1 MLCIYAYQRG
11 HREHSIVTPE
21 NVARDTHSPLFFLSQ
36 SSLLLIHPARSF
48 VCLAST
54 SRRPFLFHFSLHFF
68 LVRFE
73 TWFYFFFIIIY
84 IYIYI
89 YIYASYSMSSM
100 SIISSSCYC
109 SFSNA
114 NMYHRLLCYF
124 VWFVSWYSFFK
135 LCFAFAFAMESFSV
149 VYLSFTPSFAIALPS
164 LQLKFHP

>member
-1 MLCIYAYQRG
+1 MYHTAMLCIYAYQRG

-36 SSLLLIHPARSF
+36 SSLLLIHSARSF

-89 YIYASYSMSSM
+89 YMLLTL
-100 SIISSSCYC
+100 CLVC
-109 SFSNA
+109 PLF
-114 NMYHRLLCYF
+114 RLLVIAPFPMLICIIVFF
-124 VWFVSWYSFFK
+124 VILFGSFLDIHF
-135 LCFAFAFAMESFSV
+135 
-149 VYLSFTPSFAIALPS
+149 LSFALLLP
-164 LQLKFHP
+164 LRWNHFQ